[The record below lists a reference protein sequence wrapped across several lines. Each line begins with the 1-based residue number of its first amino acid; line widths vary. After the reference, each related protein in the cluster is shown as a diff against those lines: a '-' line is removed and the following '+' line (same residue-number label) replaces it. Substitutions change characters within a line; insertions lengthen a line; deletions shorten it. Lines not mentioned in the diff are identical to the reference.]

1 MAMIYFDNAA
11 TSWPKPATVCAALSD
26 YFGEAG
32 GNPGRSSHRMS
43 VAAARVVENAREV
56 LAELFH
62 ANDPSRVVFTQNAT
76 HALNLA
82 LYGLLHSGDHVVTTS
97 IEHNSVMRPLRH
109 LETLGVELTVVAC
122 TQDGILDLKTV
133 RHALRP
139 GTRLLV
145 TTHGSN
151 VVGTLTPLGALAA
164 LAREQGILHLVD
176 AAQTAGAILID
187 VQEMGL
193 DLLAFSGHK
202 GLLGPTGTGG
212 LYIREGIVLTPLV
225 RGGTG
230 SDSAHETQPEFLPD
244 VYESGTL
251 NVAGIAG
258 LGAGVRFLSEIGIEA
273 VKTHERKL
281 VAQFLAGA
289 SEISGITLYGP
300 RDAELQCGVVSFNVA
315 GAMPSEV
322 GLILDE
328 SFGIMAR
335 TGLHCAPSA
344 HRTLGTF
351 PTGTVRFGF
360 GWFNTPGEVD
370 VALKALREIAVW
382 ATAGCMKSR
391 QPEGVPM
398 KTMSGAARGEGAP
411 QAERDL

>member
-11 TSWPKPATVCAALSD
+11 TSWPKPPAVRAALSE

-32 GNPGRSSHRMS
+32 GNPGRSGHRMS
-43 VAAARVVENAREV
+43 VAAARIVETARET
-56 LAELFH
+56 LAELLH
-62 ANDPSRVVFTQNAT
+62 SNDASRIVFTHNAT

-82 LYGLLHSGDHVVTTS
+82 LYGVLRSGDHVVTTS

-122 TQDGILDLKTV
+122 APDGMLDLDDV
-133 RHALRP
+133 RRALRP

-151 VVGTLTPLGALAA
+151 VAGTLSPIGALAA
-164 LAREQGILHLVD
+164 LARDNGVLHLVD
-176 AAQTAGAILID
+176 AAQTAGAIPID
-187 VQEMGL
+187 AQEMGL
-193 DLLAFSGHK
+193 DLLAFTGHK
-202 GLLGPTGTGG
+202 ALLGPTGTGG
-212 LYIREGIVLTPLV
+212 LYVREGVALAPLI

-230 SDSAHETQPEFLPD
+230 SDSAHEIQPEFMPD

-258 LGAGVRFLSEIGIEA
+258 LAAGVRFLSEIGIETVQA
-273 VKTHERKL
+273 YERKL
-281 VAQFLAGA
+281 VAQFIAGA
-289 SEISGITLYGP
+289 SEIAGITLYGP
-300 RDAELQCGVVSFNVA
+300 KDTALQCGLVSFNVA
-315 GAMPSEV
+315 GATPSEA

-335 TGLHCAPSA
+335 TGLHCAPAA

-351 PTGTVRFGF
+351 PTGTVRFSF
-360 GWFNTPGEVD
+360 GWFNTPSEVEL
-370 VALKALREIAVW
+370 ALKALREIAVW
-382 ATAGCMKSR
+382 AAN
-391 QPEGVPM
+391 
-398 KTMSGAARGEGAP
+398 GATVSATGNP
-411 QAERDL
+411 

>member
-11 TSWPKPATVCAALSD
+11 TSWPKPPAVRAALSE

-32 GNPGRSSHRMS
+32 GNPGRSGHRMS
-43 VAAARVVENAREV
+43 VAAARIVETARET
-56 LAELFH
+56 LAELLH
-62 ANDPSRVVFTQNAT
+62 SNDASRIVFTHNAT

-82 LYGLLHSGDHVVTTS
+82 LYGVLRSGDHVVTTS

-122 TQDGILDLKTV
+122 APDGMLDLDDV
-133 RHALRP
+133 RRALRP

-151 VVGTLTPLGALAA
+151 VAGTLAPIGTLAVI
-164 LAREQGILHLVD
+164 ARDNGTLYLVD
-176 AAQTAGAILID
+176 AAQTAGAIPID
-187 VQEMGL
+187 AQEMGL
-193 DLLAFSGHK
+193 DLLAFTGHK
-202 GLLGPTGTGG
+202 ALLGPTGTGG
-212 LYIREGIVLTPLV
+212 LYVREGVALAPLI

-230 SDSAHETQPEFLPD
+230 SDSAHEIQPEFMPD

-258 LGAGVRFLSEIGIEA
+258 LAAGVRFLSEIGIETVQA
-273 VKTHERKL
+273 YERKL
-281 VAQFLAGA
+281 VAQFIAGA
-289 SEISGITLYGP
+289 SEIAGITLYGP
-300 RDAELQCGVVSFNVA
+300 KDTALQCGLVSFNVA
-315 GAMPSEV
+315 GATPSEA

-335 TGLHCAPSA
+335 TGLHCAPAA

-351 PTGTVRFGF
+351 PTGTVRFSF
-360 GWFNTPGEVD
+360 GWFNTPSEVEL
-370 VALKALREIAVW
+370 ALKALREIAVW
-382 ATAGCMKSR
+382 AAN
-391 QPEGVPM
+391 
-398 KTMSGAARGEGAP
+398 GATVSATGNP
-411 QAERDL
+411 